1 MTRQTMMCA
10 ALALTLATPLVA
22 QDRNDQQATAPKADA
37 PAAKPSS
44 PIDIMPRDPRELQNM
59 VTNVRFELTITDQRS
74 EGPAVTKTVT
84 ATVADQG
91 TARIRTSGSVRTP
104 MGFRDVILNVDA
116 TARLVY
122 VNNVPRVRAT
132 LTIEYRPVAAE
143 SDTER
148 STTPTINESLT
159 VALEDGKP
167 LLISQTADP
176 STERKVK
183 VEVKATIIR

>member
-10 ALALTLATPLVA
+10 ALALTLATPLFA
-22 QDRNDQQATAPKADA
+22 QERDSEQAPVPKPGVPEGKPNTA
-37 PAAKPSS
+37 AAEPTL
-44 PIDIMPRDPRELQNM
+44 PRDSRD
-59 VTNVRFELTITDQRS
+59 VATNVRFELTITDQRS

-84 ATVADQG
+84 ATVADLG

-104 MGFRDVILNVDA
+104 MGFRDVILNVDVA
-116 TARLVY
+116 PRLVY
-122 VNNVPRVRAT
+122 VNNVARVRAT

-148 STTPTINESLT
+148 STTPTINESLS
-159 VALEDGKP
+159 VALEDGKS

>member
-1 MTRQTMMCA
+1 MTRQAMMCA
-10 ALALTLATPLVA
+10 ALALTLSTPLFA
-22 QDRNDQQATAPKADA
+22 QERDGEQ
-37 PAAKPSS
+37 AAKPAA
-44 PIDIMPRDPRELQNM
+44 PEAKPNTAAAEPALPRDTRDM

-104 MGFRDVILNVDA
+104 MGFRDVILNVDVSP
-116 TARLVY
+116 RLVY
-122 VNNVPRVRAT
+122 VNNVARVRAT

-148 STTPTINESLT
+148 STTPTINESLS
-159 VALEDGKP
+159 VALEDGKS